1 MINHF
6 KYILIFLV
14 ISFCSTS
21 TSPSLPENF
30 NNCLISL
37 DESLEDIQQIK
48 NENEINFEIRIV
60 REPTEREECVDMILG
75 TNLEQGSRIDNG
87 DVVDLVVGIKKD
99 EITETVLDTEYDLYL
114 QQLEDKNIE
123 ELNLIIAPN
132 FGTSIPNII
141 IEDQNVVTFIRK
153 ENPLNYKFMFSEAEG
168 YVYGVD
174 SDNKVNMVLDISDKT
189 VREREAGLHTFD
201 FLNIDATNYLII
213 TYSGTDNNYHLSA
226 FEILDNLQ
234 LGEEQ
239 TLALLG
245 DIDGKTVHLGGKI
258 LQKNDDIILCLG
270 DVNSPGTSAKF
281 DTLWGKI
288 ISFPKINLL
297 KQPVTTFNDERISF
311 IGYGLRN
318 PWSCFFQENNL
329 IIPDVGN
336 SHWEEINIIKNLDI
350 NNEPVFFGWPWYEAY
365 FNANYNN
372 TPVDEETKNSLI
384 EQAQFPLFL
393 YPHANNYCAIIGG
406 TELKD
411 TSKWE
416 GYFFVGDFCTGTIWA
431 INIENQSEL
440 IVLEKNLIP
449 FSITTINDSGNETL
463 LVGTTSGQIIEVV
476 LP

>member
-1 MINHF
+1 VLNHLR
-6 KYILIFLV
+6 YTSIFLV
-14 ISFCSTS
+14 ISFCSIS
-21 TSPSLPENF
+21 TAPSLPDNF
-30 NNCLISL
+30 NNCQISL
-37 DESLEDIQQIK
+37 DASLEDIQQIK

-75 TNLEQGSRIDNG
+75 TNLEQGSKINDG
-87 DVVDLVVGIKKD
+87 DVVDLVVGIKKN
-99 EITETVLDTEYDLYL
+99 EITETVFETEYDLYL
-114 QQLEDKNIE
+114 QQLKDKNIGD
-123 ELNLIIAPN
+123 LNLIIAPN
-132 FGTSIPNII
+132 FGTSVATII

-153 ENPLNYKFMFSEAEG
+153 DNPLNYEFMFSEAEG
-168 YVYGVD
+168 YIYGVD
-174 SDNKVNMVLDISDKT
+174 SENNVNMLLDISDKT

-201 FLNIDATNYLII
+201 FLNIDATDYLII

-245 DIDGKTVHLGGKI
+245 DIEGKTVHLGGKI

-270 DVNSPGTSAKF
+270 DLNSPGTSAKF

-297 KQPVTTFNDERISF
+297 KQPITSYDDQRINF

-318 PWSCFFQENNL
+318 PWSCFFQKNNL
-329 IIPDVGN
+329 IVPDVGN
-336 SHWEEINIIKNLDI
+336 SHWEEINIIDNLDI

-365 FNANYNN
+365 FNANYQN
-372 TPVDEETKNSLI
+372 TPVDEETKSRLI
-384 EQAQFPLFL
+384 EEAEFPIFL
-393 YPHANNYCAIIGG
+393 YPHANEYCAIIGG
-406 TELKD
+406 TELKNS
-411 TSKWE
+411 SKWE

-449 FSITTINDSGNETL
+449 FSITTINDSGNGTL
-463 LVGTTSGQIIEVV
+463 FVGTTSGQIIEVI

>member
-21 TSPSLPENF
+21 TAPSLPENF

-189 VREREAGLHTFD
+189 VREREAGLHT
-201 FLNIDATNYLII
+201 
-213 TYSGTDNNYHLSA
+213 
-226 FEILDNLQ
+226 
-234 LGEEQ
+234 
-239 TLALLG
+239 
-245 DIDGKTVHLGGKI
+245 
-258 LQKNDDIILCLG
+258 
-270 DVNSPGTSAKF
+270 
-281 DTLWGKI
+281 
-288 ISFPKINLL
+288 
-297 KQPVTTFNDERISF
+297 
-311 IGYGLRN
+311 
-318 PWSCFFQENNL
+318 
-329 IIPDVGN
+329 
-336 SHWEEINIIKNLDI
+336 
-350 NNEPVFFGWPWYEAY
+350 
-365 FNANYNN
+365 
-372 TPVDEETKNSLI
+372 
-384 EQAQFPLFL
+384 
-393 YPHANNYCAIIGG
+393 
-406 TELKD
+406 
-411 TSKWE
+411 
-416 GYFFVGDFCTGTIWA
+416 
-431 INIENQSEL
+431 
-440 IVLEKNLIP
+440 
-449 FSITTINDSGNETL
+449 
-463 LVGTTSGQIIEVV
+463 
-476 LP
+476 

>member
-1 MINHF
+1 VINHF

>member
-1 MINHF
+1 MFNHL

-14 ISFCSTS
+14 ISFCSLSS
-21 TSPSLPENF
+21 TPSLPDNF
-30 NNCLISL
+30 NNCQISL

-75 TNLEQGSRIDNG
+75 TNLQQGSKINDG
-87 DVVDLVVGIKKD
+87 DVVDLVVGIKKN
-99 EITETVLDTEYDLYL
+99 EITETVLETEYDLYL
-114 QQLEDKNIE
+114 QQLEDRNIE
-123 ELNLIIAPN
+123 DLNLIIAPN
-132 FGTSIPNII
+132 FGTSAANII

-153 ENPLNYKFMFSEAEG
+153 ENPFNYEFMFSEAEG
-168 YVYGVD
+168 YIYGVD

-201 FLNIDATNYLII
+201 FLDINSTNYLII

-245 DIDGKTVHLGGKI
+245 DIEGKTVHLGGKI
-258 LQKNDDIILCLG
+258 LQKEDDIILCLG

-288 ISFPKINLL
+288 ISFSKTNLL
-297 KQPVTTFNDERISF
+297 KQPITTFDDQRINF

-318 PWSCFFQENNL
+318 PWSCFFQKNNL
-329 IIPDVGN
+329 IVPDVGN
-336 SHWEEINIIKNLDI
+336 SHWEEINIIDNLDI
-350 NNEPVFFGWPWYEAY
+350 NNEPIFFGWPWYEAY
-365 FNANYNN
+365 FNANYQN
-372 TPVDEETKNSLI
+372 TPVDEETKSRLI
-384 EQAQFPLFL
+384 EEAEFPIFL
-393 YPHANNYCAIIGG
+393 YPHANEYCAIIGG
-406 TELKD
+406 TELQD
-411 TSKWE
+411 SSKWE
-416 GYFFVGDFCTGTIWA
+416 GYFFIGDFCTGTIWA

-449 FSITTINDSGNETL
+449 FSITTINDSGNGSL
-463 LVGTTSGQIIEVV
+463 FVGTTSGQIIEVV

>member
-87 DVVDLVVGIKKD
+87 DVVDLVVGIKID

>member
-14 ISFCSTS
+14 ISFCSIS
-21 TSPSLPENF
+21 TAPSLPDNF

-37 DESLEDIQQIK
+37 DDSLEDIQQIK

-75 TNLEQGSRIDNG
+75 TNLEQGSKIDNG

-114 QQLEDKNIE
+114 KQLEDKNIE

-174 SDNKVNMVLDISDKT
+174 SNNKVNMVLDISDKT

-245 DIDGKTVHLGGKI
+245 DIDGKTVHFGGKI

>member
-1 MINHF
+1 VINHF

-174 SDNKVNMVLDISDKT
+174 SNNKVNMVLDISDKT

>member
-1 MINHF
+1 VINHF

-384 EQAQFPLFL
+384 EQAKFPLFL

>member
-1 MINHF
+1 MLNHL
-6 KYILIFLV
+6 KYTSIFLV
-14 ISFCSTS
+14 ISFCSIS
-21 TSPSLPENF
+21 TAPSLPDNF
-30 NNCLISL
+30 NNCQISL
-37 DESLEDIQQIK
+37 DASLEDIQQIK

-75 TNLEQGSRIDNG
+75 TNLEQGSKINDG
-87 DVVDLVVGIKKD
+87 DVVDLVVGIKKN
-99 EITETVLDTEYDLYL
+99 EITETVFETEYDLYL
-114 QQLEDKNIE
+114 QQLKDKNIGD
-123 ELNLIIAPN
+123 LNLIIAPN
-132 FGTSIPNII
+132 FGTSVATII

-153 ENPLNYKFMFSEAEG
+153 DNPLNYEFMFSEAEG
-168 YVYGVD
+168 YIYGVD
-174 SDNKVNMVLDISDKT
+174 SENNVNMLLDISDKT

-201 FLNIDATNYLII
+201 FLNIDATDYLII

-245 DIDGKTVHLGGKI
+245 DIEDKTVHLGGKI

-270 DVNSPGTSAKF
+270 DLNSPGTSAKF

-297 KQPVTTFNDERISF
+297 KQPITSYDDQRINF

-318 PWSCFFQENNL
+318 PWSCFFQKNNL
-329 IIPDVGN
+329 IVPDVGN
-336 SHWEEINIIKNLDI
+336 SHWEEINIIDNLDI

-365 FNANYNN
+365 FNANYQN
-372 TPVDEETKNSLI
+372 TPVDEETKSRLI
-384 EQAQFPLFL
+384 EEAEFPIFL
-393 YPHANNYCAIIGG
+393 YPHANEYCAIIGG
-406 TELKD
+406 TELKNS
-411 TSKWE
+411 SKWE

-449 FSITTINDSGNETL
+449 FSITTINDSGNGTL
-463 LVGTTSGQIIEVV
+463 FVGTTSGQIIEVI

>member
-21 TSPSLPENF
+21 TAPSLPENF

-174 SDNKVNMVLDISDKT
+174 SNNKVNMVLDISDKT

>member
-174 SDNKVNMVLDISDKT
+174 SNNKVNMVLDISDKT

>member
-14 ISFCSTS
+14 ISFCSIS
-21 TSPSLPENF
+21 TAPSLPDNF

-37 DESLEDIQQIK
+37 DDSLEDIQQIK

-75 TNLEQGSRIDNG
+75 TNLEQGSKIDNG

-114 QQLEDKNIE
+114 KQLEDKNIE

-174 SDNKVNMVLDISDKT
+174 SNNKVNMVLDISDKT

-245 DIDGKTVHLGGKI
+245 DIDGKTVHFGGKI

-270 DVNSPGTSAKF
+270 DINSPGTSAKF